1 MSAITTH
8 VLDTS
13 IGKPAAGV
21 PVRLE
26 IQREDRTWEL
36 RGHGMTDA
44 DGRLKDLSKDVPLS
58 VGTYRI
64 TFDTYTYFT
73 ARKVE
78 HFYPEVGIVFVVTNA
93 AVHHHVPLL
102 LSPFG
107 ISSYRGS

>member
-21 PVRLE
+21 PIRLE
-26 IQREDRTWEL
+26 IQGENKTWEL
-36 RGHGMTDA
+36 RGHGVTDA
-44 DGRLKDLSKDVPLS
+44 DGRLKDLLKDVPLS

-64 TFDTYTYFT
+64 TFDTYAYFS
-73 ARKVE
+73 ANKVE
-78 HFYPEVGIVFVVTNA
+78 HFYPEVSIVFVVANA
-93 AVHHHVPLL
+93 ASHYHVPLL